1 MDIKLI
7 LLEKMILDGKEIRLG
22 EKKQA
27 VISVLGEPEHIH
39 ENYGGGSWRHY
50 YFDSE
55 LALDFD
61 QNDCLEFIEF
71 LGGHYGKL
79 KPYIYDISVFDAI
92 QNLFP
97 DRNKDFVVSIS
108 ENEIAIVKE
117 VEKGTTTSQIE
128 DFARSI
134 IDTLMS
140 EHYVQST
147 IGIGTIVKTVKDLAF
162 SFKEAQVAL
171 EASKVFDSERLIVSY
186 ENLGIARLVYQLPT
200 TLCKI
205 FLKEVF
211 RNGSIESLDQET
223 LFTIQRFFENN
234 LNISETSRKLFIHR
248 NTLVYRLDKIKR
260 LTALDL
266 REFDDAIVFKIA
278 LMVRKY
284 LNQVQSQSN
293 Y

>member
-1 MDIKLI
+1 MAISLGNLKQFYDEKYDKNNFIKNV
-7 LLEKMILDGKEIRLG
+7 LLENILPGDVHTKAHELNFGTGVLRVCFFVRITSKTEESAFEII
-22 EKKQA
+22 KKFF
-27 VISVLGEPEHIH
+27 G
-39 ENYGGGSWRHY
+39 
-50 YFDSE
+50 D
-55 LALDFD
+55 
-61 QNDCLEFIEF
+61 
-71 LGGHYGKL
+71 K
-79 KPYIYDISVFDAI
+79 
-92 QNLFP
+92 
-97 DRNKDFVVSIS
+97 NKDFVVNIN
-108 ENEIAIVKE
+108 EDEIAVVKE
-117 VEKGTTTSQIE
+117 VERGTTASQLE

-140 EHYVQST
+140 EHYIQSC
-147 IGIGTIVKTVKDLAF
+147 IGIGTIVKTIKDLSY

-171 EASKVFDSERLIVSY
+171 EASRVFDSEKLIVSY
-186 ENLGIARLVYQLPT
+186 DNLGIARLVYQLPT

-211 RNGSIESLDQET
+211 RHGSIENLDQEI

-248 NTLVYRLDKIKR
+248 NTLVYRLDKIKK

-278 LMVRKY
+278 LMVKKY
-284 LNQVQSQSN
+284 LDQSSQG